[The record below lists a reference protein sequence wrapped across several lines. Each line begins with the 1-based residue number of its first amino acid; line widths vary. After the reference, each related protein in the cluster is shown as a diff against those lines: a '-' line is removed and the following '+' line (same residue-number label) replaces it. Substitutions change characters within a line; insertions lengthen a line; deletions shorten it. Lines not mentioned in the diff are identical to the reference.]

1 MQHDHDA
8 TRDSS
13 VAAIHSSLMH
23 MRRYLSRPPSACLP
37 PLPGLPDNVDVTHAW
52 ACETIRL
59 LAAAGSA
66 ASVKQVAN
74 ELMLDHSTA
83 SRLLT
88 QLADRGLVTR
98 ERDPADRRST
108 VVTLTESGQR
118 VAVTAE
124 AIRTHLMAWVFA
136 EWDDQELAGFA
147 QSLGR
152 FSNTIGG
159 YLSELIN
166 GGMPQV
172 LDEALRHAA
181 SELGVADTAG
191 QPGPRKSLPH
201 G

>member
-1 MQHDHDA
+1 MPPDQTA
-8 TRDSS
+8 TRDTS

-23 MRRYLSRPPSACLP
+23 MRRYMSRPPSVCLP

-59 LAAAGSA
+59 LVAAGSQ
-66 ASVKQVAN
+66 ASVKQVAS

-88 QLADRGLVTR
+88 QLADQGLVTR

-108 VVTLTESGQR
+108 IVTLTDGGHR

-124 AIRTHLMAWVFA
+124 AVRTHLMAWVFA
-136 EWDDQELAGFA
+136 EWDDRELAGFA
-147 QSLGR
+147 EALGR
-152 FSNTIGG
+152 FSNTIAG
-159 YLSELIN
+159 YLGELIN
-166 GGMPQV
+166 GGMPRV

-181 SELGVADTAG
+181 AELGPTATAD
-191 QPGPRKSLPH
+191 H
-201 G
+201 